1 MKDIRQLYYQQISN
15 MKWIFIFLFPVLVS
29 AQIYDTTYQMI
40 YYQKSLIKKGKVELY
55 GYTSYDLWWAD
66 ESGIGLLYTLPNRR
80 KKKTKRK

>member
-1 MKDIRQLYYQQISN
+1 

-29 AQIYDTTYQMI
+29 AQIYDTSYQMV
-40 YYQKSLIKKGKVELY
+40 YYQKSLIKNGKVELY

-66 ESGIGLLYTLPNRR
+66 ESGIGLLYTLPNKR

>member
-1 MKDIRQLYYQQISN
+1 

-29 AQIYDTTYQMI
+29 AQIYDTTYQMV

-66 ESGIGLLYTLPNRR
+66 ESGIGILYTLPSNRKR
-80 KKKTKRK
+80 KTKRK

>member
-1 MKDIRQLYYQQISN
+1 

-29 AQIYDTTYQMI
+29 AQIYDTSYQMV

-66 ESGIGLLYTLPNRR
+66 ESGMGITITIPNKR
-80 KKKTKRK
+80 KKKKHKH

>member
-1 MKDIRQLYYQQISN
+1 

-29 AQIYDTTYQMI
+29 AQIYDTTYQMV

-66 ESGIGLLYTLPNRR
+66 ESGIGLLYTLPIKRKR
-80 KKKTKRK
+80 KKSYNK

>member
-1 MKDIRQLYYQQISN
+1 
-15 MKWIFIFLFPVLVS
+15 MKWLLILLLPLSIS
-29 AQIYDTTYQMI
+29 AQTNDTTYQMV
-40 YYQKSLIKKGKVELY
+40 YYQKSLIKKSKVELY

>member
-1 MKDIRQLYYQQISN
+1 

-29 AQIYDTTYQMI
+29 AQIYDTTYQMV

>member
-1 MKDIRQLYYQQISN
+1 

-29 AQIYDTTYQMI
+29 AQKYDTTYQMI

-66 ESGIGLLYTLPNRR
+66 ESGIGLLYTLPNKR